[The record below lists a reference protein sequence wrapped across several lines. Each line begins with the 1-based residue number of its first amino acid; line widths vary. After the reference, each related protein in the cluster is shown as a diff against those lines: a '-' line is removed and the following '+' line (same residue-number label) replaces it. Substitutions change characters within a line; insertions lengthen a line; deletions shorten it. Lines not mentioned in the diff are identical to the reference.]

1 MFREVAMFLLSHEQ
15 NLRVMYMLM
24 MPMQDPLH
32 KTVNE
37 LKSRITRTSEHQ
49 VYSNIYVYKAKEE
62 IVSMIQELN
71 KPSWASKSMR
81 GTQAFQRLNAKMVNT
96 YTSKPSPIAHWPSS
110 WILLMPMQPVF
121 ADNHFFALTSIAD
134 MYFHAL
140 RDYYLTHSHA
150 EE

>member
-49 VYSNIYVYKAKEE
+49 VYSNIYVYIAKEE

-71 KPSWASKSMR
+71 KPS
-81 GTQAFQRLNAKMVNT
+81 
-96 YTSKPSPIAHWPSS
+96 
-110 WILLMPMQPVF
+110 
-121 ADNHFFALTSIAD
+121 
-134 MYFHAL
+134 
-140 RDYYLTHSHA
+140 
-150 EE
+150 